1 MNSFNFKHE
10 KLKIFSTFIHYQNQL
25 EMKHFI
31 LDKWLT
37 LNFDFHWTLDSI
49 SSTFRSIRLSTV
61 CSGLRKKLSER
72 KQTKKKKNQCN
83 TKEKSLFLTM
93 NLLWKIFCVRRKTF
107 GLHFTAFPSFKDA
120 IFHPEISHNIWYYIL
135 MIKWANNI
143 FQ

>member
-72 KQTKKKKNQCN
+72 KQTKKKKSMQH
-83 TKEKSLFLTM
+83 KR
-93 NLLWKIFCVRRKTF
+93 KITF
-107 GLHFTAFPSFKDA
+107 SDNEFTLKNILCKKKNFWTAFHCIPQFQRCHFSPWNKSQ
-120 IFHPEISHNIWYYIL
+120 HLIL
-135 MIKWANNI
+135 HLND
-143 FQ
+143 